1 MLNLKY
7 FIIFV
12 PNLQFPNVLCFRNST
27 WFISNKFYLCY
38 WFRDK
43 ELNLKVKTNN
53 CKVHFGFE
61 WEKIKMPSR
70 ERERGQRHCVR
81 DRFFF
86 GQKKDLCLSVSHSL
100 RNQTKK
106 LESNV
111 QLKEKDSF
119 TSRLIF
125 SYRLTKV

>member
-1 MLNLKY
+1 
-7 FIIFV
+7 
-12 PNLQFPNVLCFRNST
+12 
-27 WFISNKFYLCY
+27 
-38 WFRDK
+38 
-43 ELNLKVKTNN
+43 
-53 CKVHFGFE
+53 
-61 WEKIKMPSR
+61 MPSR
-70 ERERGQRHCVR
+70 EREWGERHCVR

-125 SYRLTKV
+125 SYRLKKVKKLLILYLISGNKAGKDYVEVTDSFNLKPNKNNFLMSIAR